1 MRTRKEKKGDSAKKD
16 KKKIKKEKK
25 ERSKKERKMQKLNK
39 DFIHASDFL
48 LYYQQSKEER
58 K

>member
-1 MRTRKEKKGDSAKKD
+1 MQGNKERKTIIWQLGRRREEIVRKKI
-16 KKKIKKEKK
+16 IKKEKK

-48 LYYQQSKEER
+48 LYY
-58 K
+58 